1 MNAISAPWRMDYIKS
16 EKSGG
21 CVLCVDDSSC
31 KDFVLKRGA
40 HAFAMMNLYPY
51 TTGHIM
57 VIPIRHVGLMEAL
70 RPEEKAEIF
79 DLVVLCIK
87 VLKQTM
93 KPDGF
98 NIGMNLGLAGGAGV
112 EDHLHV
118 HIVPRW
124 NGDTN
129 FMSTVGEVRVIP
141 EDVAETWETL
151 KSHFHHVDEEE

>member
-1 MNAISAPWRMDYIKS
+1 MNAISAPWRMGYIKS
-16 EKSGG
+16 EKPDG
-21 CVLCVDDSSC
+21 CVLCLDNASC
-31 KDFVLKRGA
+31 ADYVLKKGV
-40 HAFAMMNLYPY
+40 HAVAMMNLYPY

-57 VIPIRHVGLMEAL
+57 VLPLRHIGLMESL
-70 RPEEKAEIF
+70 NPEEKAEIF
-79 DLVVLCIK
+79 ELVVVCVKLLKK
-87 VLKQTM
+87 VM

-129 FMSTVGEVRVIP
+129 FMTTVGEVRVIP
-141 EDVAETWETL
+141 EDVAKTCETL
-151 KSHFHHVDEEE
+151 KAHLHHVGEEE